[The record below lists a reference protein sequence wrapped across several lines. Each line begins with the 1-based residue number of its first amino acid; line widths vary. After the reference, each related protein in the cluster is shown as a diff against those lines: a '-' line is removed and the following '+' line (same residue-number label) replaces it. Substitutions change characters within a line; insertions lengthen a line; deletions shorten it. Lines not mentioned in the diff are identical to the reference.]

1 MGEKGSGTGGCFG
14 TSFYTQAV
22 YVSAVLH
29 SLFLLHAF
37 DENPIKIPGL
47 HSVENLNKIGKI
59 PHYFNKNINRRLV
72 ANVTIKYDID
82 MIFGSVHEVIHL
94 ARRIIWTKMGYFN
107 EFEWEE

>member
-37 DENPIKIPGL
+37 DENPIKTL
-47 HSVENLNKIGKI
+47 SLYSADKLNKIGKI
-59 PHYFNKNINRRLV
+59 PQYFNKNINRRLV
-72 ANVTIKYDID
+72 ANVTIKYDKD
-82 MIFGSVHEVIHL
+82 MLFG
-94 ARRIIWTKMGYFN
+94 
-107 EFEWEE
+107 